1 MTAVIIMCVTSV
13 VLMVVNAFLVV
24 SLHRQNKKFAVHVTA
39 EKQRADVVA
48 NQSEEEKPESENK

>member
-1 MTAVIIMCVTSV
+1 MCVTSV

-24 SLHRQNKKFAVHVTA
+24 SLHRQNKKFAVHVTS

-48 NQSEEEKPESENK
+48 NQSEEEKPGSENK